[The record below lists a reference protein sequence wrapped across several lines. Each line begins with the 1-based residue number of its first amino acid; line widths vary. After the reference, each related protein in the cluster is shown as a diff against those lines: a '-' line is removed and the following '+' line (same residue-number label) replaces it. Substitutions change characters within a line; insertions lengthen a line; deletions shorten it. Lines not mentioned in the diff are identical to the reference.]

1 MMSVTKEKWKVFFI
15 NFGIKLLFLIII
27 FAPISVLILFNYNW
41 QIVTL
46 GLVASALFSFICGI
60 NKFQIFKIG
69 RDGVEVKKAVE
80 EAKDI
85 LGELNE
91 SVRDYLYLN
100 LLSTNKIGINE
111 DIEASIDELEIYEA
125 IIKKHSISDS
135 KVKTQLEKY
144 RISILSKS
152 IEKIVAKMNDIELSV
167 VSTSRPDMSLIE
179 YCLNN
184 NEIFEPHELKQVIF
198 NFLNHYEGNELAQQ
212 SFAIK
217 YFENLNEYAE
227 SYYKY
232 YDKIIK

>member
-1 MMSVTKEKWKVFFI
+1 MSVTKEKWKVFFI

-60 NKFQIFKIG
+60 NKFQTFKIG

-184 NEIFEPHELKQVIF
+184 NEIFEPHELKQ
-198 NFLNHYEGNELAQQ
+198 
-212 SFAIK
+212 
-217 YFENLNEYAE
+217 
-227 SYYKY
+227 
-232 YDKIIK
+232 

>member
-1 MMSVTKEKWKVFFI
+1 MSVTKEKWKVFFI

-60 NKFQIFKIG
+60 NKFQTFKIG

-184 NEIFEPHELKQVIF
+184 NEIFEPHELK
-198 NFLNHYEGNELAQQ
+198 
-212 SFAIK
+212 
-217 YFENLNEYAE
+217 
-227 SYYKY
+227 
-232 YDKIIK
+232 

>member
-1 MMSVTKEKWKVFFI
+1 MSVTKEKWKVFFI

-60 NKFQIFKIG
+60 NKFQTFKIG

-167 VSTSRPDMSLIE
+167 VSTSRPDMSLI
-179 YCLNN
+179 
-184 NEIFEPHELKQVIF
+184 
-198 NFLNHYEGNELAQQ
+198 
-212 SFAIK
+212 
-217 YFENLNEYAE
+217 
-227 SYYKY
+227 
-232 YDKIIK
+232 